1 MPRAL
6 QELSKEKRCTVRLRE
21 QRDDAEKKMNAMQEE
36 LDAVRGQKE
45 KSDKDVA
52 RVQAI
57 LEETTGKLSE
67 MEKALAEVKRVKNRD
82 CRPEH
87 ISQLLFPPT
96 LVYDRV
102 SATTLIYRQQRSA
115 SSRTCK

>member
-1 MPRAL
+1 MPRAV

-21 QRDDAEKKMNAMQEE
+21 QRDDAEKMNAMQEE
-36 LDAVRGQKE
+36 LNAVRGQKE
-45 KSDKDVA
+45 KSVKDVA

-87 ISQLLFPPT
+87 ISQLMFP
-96 LVYDRV
+96 LH
-102 SATTLIYRQQRSA
+102 
-115 SSRTCK
+115 

>member
-1 MPRAL
+1 MPRAV

-87 ISQLLFPPT
+87 ISVDIPPT
-96 LVYDRV
+96 LVYGRV
-102 SATTLIYRQQRSA
+102 SATTLIDRQQRSA
-115 SSRTCK
+115 SGRNCK